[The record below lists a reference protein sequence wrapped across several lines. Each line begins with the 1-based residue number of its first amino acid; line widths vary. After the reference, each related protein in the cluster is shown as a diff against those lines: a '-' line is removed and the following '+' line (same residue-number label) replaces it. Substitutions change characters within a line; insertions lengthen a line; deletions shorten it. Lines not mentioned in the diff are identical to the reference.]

1 MSGGM
6 LGGQPGQGPYRSWAG
21 GVVALPAVGAA
32 LARVDLLVFDLD
44 GVLIDTAASYP
55 LAVEA
60 AIARFCVESLHR
72 PEGPVPVTAADLPA
86 WKAAG
91 GFNDDWHL
99 AQGVCLF
106 LTRQHL
112 QGAWPVTAAAV
123 AGFCSELTRLGGGL
137 EAARR
142 LCPGADSPAGPW
154 DPAAIARSCMEHYGG
169 DDGCRQMFGL
179 SPARPMGPGLWR
191 RERALVDPLQLA
203 PWRGRLAVYTGRNA
217 AEAACGLEATG
228 LAPYL
233 PPAHRQTSDGG
244 PGKPDPRGLL
254 AHAAAFRPRLLL
266 FAGDTPDDA
275 ETVVRYRQCVRGR
288 PELPPALFAG
298 VRGGAA
304 GALAEPAF
312 RRLGADLIVD
322 DARAL
327 LRVVSGGPARPGG
340 VGR

>member
-1 MSGGM
+1 MAGVGGAR
-6 LGGQPGQGPYRSWAG
+6 GEGSYRSWAG
-21 GVVALPAVGAA
+21 GVEALPAVGAA
-32 LARVDLLVFDLD
+32 LVRVDLLVFDLD
-44 GVLIDTAASYP
+44 GVLIDTASSYP

-72 PEGPVPVTAADLPA
+72 PEGPPPVTAAGLSA

-112 QGAWPVTAAAV
+112 RGAWPVTGAAV
-123 AGFCSELTRLGGGL
+123 ACFCAELTRLGGGL

-154 DPAAIARSCMEHYGG
+154 DAGAIARSCMEFYGG
-169 DDGCRQMFGL
+169 DDGCREMFGV
-179 SPARPMGPGLWR
+179 SPSRPMGPGLWR
-191 RERALVDPLQLA
+191 RERALVHPPQLA

-217 AEAACGLEATG
+217 AEAARGLEATG
-228 LAPYL
+228 LAPYF
-233 PPAHRQTSDGG
+233 PPPHRQTSDGG
-244 PGKPDPRGLL
+244 RGKPDPRGLL
-254 AHAAAFRPRLLL
+254 AHAAAFRPGLLL
-266 FAGDTPDDA
+266 FAGDMPDDA
-275 ETVVRYRQCVRGR
+275 ETVVRYRHCARRR

-322 DARAL
+322 DARTL
-327 LRVVSGGPARPGG
+327 LRVMSAGPAGLGSSR
-340 VGR
+340 R